1 MVVMDV
7 FDSRIL
13 KSIAG
18 NSKKGLKEIGR
29 EVGLFSASSVS
40 KRISNMEKEGL
51 IKGYKG
57 DVNYEKLGYDFL
69 TVTFVKANYKYNYNK
84 EIGKSLSKIK
94 GVVGVYFLLGE
105 IDFVL
110 LTLSRSK
117 EEYAKILDQ
126 VSSIEG
132 VERSDSRTILEVYK
146 DYDVS
151 GLEF

>member
-1 MVVMDV
+1 MDV

-13 KSIAG
+13 KAIAG

-29 EVGLFSASSVS
+29 EAGLFSASSVS
-40 KRISNMEKEGL
+40 KRITGMEEDGV
-51 IKGYKG
+51 IRGYKC
-57 DVNYEKLGYDFL
+57 DVDYGMLGYDFL

-84 EIGKSLSKIK
+84 EIGKSLSRIK
-94 GVVGVYFLLGE
+94 GVVAVYFLLGE

-117 EEYAKILDQ
+117 EDYAKILEQ
-126 VSSIEG
+126 ISSIEG

-146 DYDVS
+146 DYTIA
-151 GLEF
+151 GLDF